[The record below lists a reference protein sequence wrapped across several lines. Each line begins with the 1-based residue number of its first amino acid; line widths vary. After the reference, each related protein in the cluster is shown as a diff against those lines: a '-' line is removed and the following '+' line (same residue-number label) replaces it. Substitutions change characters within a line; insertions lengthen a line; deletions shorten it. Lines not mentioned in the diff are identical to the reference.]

1 MWLDLENEPTLR
13 DVINWGRSNSGRADL
28 PRAGHKHDTHETY
41 YLHNITQDGW
51 NWRVKSDCYYDT
63 VISNG
68 TESFN
73 LTLGIETG
81 ENVKRLSMTGLVEM
95 TLSSTRLVRPK
106 QWTLVLLNI
115 TDPNNP
121 DYSGLNTTVLDESVA
136 FLGHLRLQHVE
147 DLLDED
153 LQEIIGFRVNGTGHT
168 IEEVE
173 DDVPFEEM
181 HRSYRVYVPID
192 DFW

>member
-1 MWLDLENEPTLR
+1 
-13 DVINWGRSNSGRADL
+13 
-28 PRAGHKHDTHETY
+28 
-41 YLHNITQDGW
+41 
-51 NWRVKSDCYYDT
+51 
-63 VISNG
+63 
-68 TESFN
+68 
-73 LTLGIETG
+73 
-81 ENVKRLSMTGLVEM
+81 MTGLVEM

-153 LQEIIGFRVNGTGHT
+153 LQDIIGFRVNGTGHT